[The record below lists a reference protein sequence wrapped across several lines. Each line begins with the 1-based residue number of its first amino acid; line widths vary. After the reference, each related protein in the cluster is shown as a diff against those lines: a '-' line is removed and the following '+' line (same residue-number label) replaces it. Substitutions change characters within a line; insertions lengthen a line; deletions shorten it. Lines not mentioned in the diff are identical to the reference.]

1 MAEKK
6 KDKAY
11 PSGRYLIVDPD
22 GQGHLPVKDTDDGP
36 LNHHLM
42 GAAWAALHGGYRGS
56 PYEGPGK
63 QEALATLKRI
73 YKSEG
78 MQLPS
83 ELSIGTAGHRPAAQ
97 SPQATGR
104 IIGSPGDEQM
114 NRWTEGPIS
123 FVSRLSAV
131 PGAGL
136 MRIPILITGSWVKNG
151 QEVSF
156 ALDELR
162 AAVANFQKLANH
174 DLNVDYDHA
183 CEDLERAAGE
193 PTPSAGRIVG
203 LDPPEPFQGPED
215 REIGRSGD
223 RVSSGKNQPPD
234 QPIIGSP
241 DRWILYGRYEPTE
254 RARELIKNR
263 EYRYVSAAFA
273 KNHPDRKTGEP
284 QGLTLTSVA
293 LTNQPFLDELPE
305 IWLAMPSPTSGVRS
319 RESNAF
325 DAGHRTPY
333 PQTQNPDRRQAGNG
347 GRNSMAKLTLKC
359 SADGKHEAYD
369 GESKVGEIEHD
380 HLCQYAATHL
390 GIGSNPDK
398 ENLSAQLAAN
408 FAREIGAEGKSHEE
422 IRGLVT
428 MALHPP
434 KAEVT
439 LLCESIGADG
449 KLDNAKLDALD
460 DSGRISR
467 SAWRRAKD
475 AEQRVQNAFSRGQIT
490 PAMLATGAPLRLAL
504 SDGAAFKALIEDR
517 PAVVKTNTVVGIGGS
532 GSETGESPRQLF
544 SRLIEEKKRELMQA
558 DSRLNELEAHRKA
571 GALVAKENPGLLKN
585 YRADAKPA

>member
-1 MAEKK
+1 MAGRER
-6 KDKAY
+6 DKAY
-11 PSGRYLIVDPD
+11 PHGRYLIVDED
-22 GQGHLPVKDTDDGP
+22 GKGHLPVKDTDDGP
-36 LNHHLM
+36 VNHRLM
-42 GAAWAALHGGYRGS
+42 GAAWAALHGGYRGYK
-56 PYEGPGK
+56 YEGPGQ
-63 QEALATLKRI
+63 QEALANLKGI

-78 MQLPS
+78 LELPG
-83 ELSIGTAGHRPAAQ
+83 ELFIGTSGH
-97 SPQATGR
+97 R
-104 IIGSPGDEQM
+104 IIGSSGGEEV
-114 NRWTEGPIS
+114 NRWTDGPMT
-123 FVSRLSAV
+123 FVLRLSAL
-131 PGAGL
+131 PALGL
-136 MRIPILITGSWVKNG
+136 ARIPVLVTGSWVKNG
-151 QEVSF
+151 REVSF
-156 ALDELR
+156 TLDELR

-183 CEDLERAAGE
+183 CEDLERAAGK
-193 PTPSAGRIVG
+193 PTPSAGRIVA
-203 LDPPEPFQGPED
+203 LDEPEAFRD
-215 REIGRSGD
+215 SG
-223 RVSSGKNQPPD
+223 SGIRDSGEPRTPN
-234 QPIIGSP
+234 SES
-241 DRWILYGRYEPTE
+241 RWILYGRYEPTD

-263 EYRYVSAAFA
+263 EYRYVSVAFT
-273 KNHPDRKTGEP
+273 KDYPDRKTGEP

-305 IWLAMPSPTSGVRS
+305 IWLATASPGSGVRS
-319 RESNAF
+319 PESNAF
-325 DAGHRTPY
+325 DAGHRTPD
-333 PQTQNPDRRQAGNG
+333 PQTLNPDRRQAGNG

-369 GESKVGEIEHD
+369 GDNKVGEIEHD

-398 ENLSAQLAAN
+398 DNLSAQLAAN
-408 FAREIGAEGKSHEE
+408 FATEIGAEGKSHEE

-449 KLDNAKLDALD
+449 KLDNSKLDALD
-460 DSGRISR
+460 DGGRISR

-475 AEQRVQNAFSRGQIT
+475 AEQRVQNAFNRGQIT

-504 SDGAAFKALIEDR
+504 ADGAAFKALIEDR
-517 PAVVKTNTVVGIGGS
+517 PAIVKSNTVVGIGGS

-544 SRLIEEKKRELMQA
+544 SRLIEEKKQELMLA

>member
-1 MAEKK
+1 MAGRER
-6 KDKAY
+6 DKAY
-11 PSGRYLIVDPD
+11 PHGRYLIVDED
-22 GQGHLPVKDTDDGP
+22 GKGHLPVKDTDDGP
-36 LNHHLM
+36 VNHRLM
-42 GAAWAALHGGYRGS
+42 GAAWAALHGGYRGYK
-56 PYEGPGK
+56 YEGPGQ
-63 QEALATLKRI
+63 QEALANLKGI

-78 MQLPS
+78 LELPG
-83 ELSIGTAGHRPAAQ
+83 ELFIGTSGH
-97 SPQATGR
+97 R
-104 IIGSPGDEQM
+104 IIGSSGGEEV
-114 NRWTEGPIS
+114 NRWTDGPMT
-123 FVSRLSAV
+123 FVLRLSAL
-131 PGAGL
+131 PALGL
-136 MRIPILITGSWVKNG
+136 ARIPVLVTGSWVKNG
-151 QEVSF
+151 REVSF
-156 ALDELR
+156 TLDELR

-183 CEDLERAAGE
+183 CEDLERAAGK
-193 PTPSAGRIVG
+193 PTPSAGRIVA
-203 LDPPEPFQGPED
+203 LDEPEAFRD
-215 REIGRSGD
+215 SG
-223 RVSSGKNQPPD
+223 SGIRDSGEPRTPN
-234 QPIIGSP
+234 SES
-241 DRWILYGRYEPTE
+241 RWILYGRYEPTD

-263 EYRYVSAAFA
+263 EYRYVSVAFT
-273 KNHPDRKTGEP
+273 KDYPDRKTGEP

-305 IWLAMPSPTSGVRS
+305 IWLATASPGSRVRS
-319 RESNAF
+319 PESNAF
-325 DAGHRTPY
+325 DAGRRIPD
-333 PQTQNPDRRQAGNG
+333 PQTLNPDRRQAGNG

-369 GESKVGEIEHD
+369 GDNKVGEIEHD

-398 ENLSAQLAAN
+398 DNLSAQLAAN
-408 FAREIGAEGKSHEE
+408 FATEIGAEGKSHEE

-449 KLDNAKLDALD
+449 KLDNSKLDALD
-460 DSGRISR
+460 DGGRISR

-475 AEQRVQNAFSRGQIT
+475 AEQRVQNAFNRGQIT

-504 SDGAAFKALIEDR
+504 ADGAAFKALIEDR
-517 PAVVKTNTVVGIGGS
+517 PAIVKSNTVVGIGGS

-544 SRLIEEKKRELMQA
+544 SRLIEEKKQELMLA

>member
-1 MAEKK
+1 MADEKK
-6 KDKAY
+6 RDKVY
-11 PSGRYLIVDPD
+11 PHGRYLIVDED
-22 GQGHLPVKDTDDGP
+22 GKGHLPVKDTDDGP
-36 LNHHLM
+36 VNQRLM
-42 GAAWAALHGGYRGS
+42 GAAWAALHGGYRGNI
-56 PYEGPGK
+56 YEGPGK
-63 QEALATLKRI
+63 QEALAKLEGI

-78 MQLPS
+78 LELPG
-83 ELSIGTAGHRPAAQ
+83 ELSIGTSGH
-97 SPQATGR
+97 R
-104 IIGSPGDEQM
+104 IIGSSGDEQV
-114 NRWTEGPIS
+114 NRWTDGPMT
-123 FVSRLSAV
+123 FVSRLSAL
-131 PGAGL
+131 PALGL
-136 MRIPILITGSWVKNG
+136 ARIPILVTGSWVKNG
-151 QEVSF
+151 REVSF
-156 ALDELR
+156 TLDELR

-203 LDPPEPFQGPED
+203 LDPPEPFHGPEN
-215 REIGRSGD
+215 REIGRSSD
-223 RVSSGKNQPPD
+223 RVSSGKNPSPVH
-234 QPIIGSP
+234 PIPGSP
-241 DRWILYGRYEPTE
+241 DRWILYGRYEPTD

-263 EYRYVSAAFA
+263 EYRYVSVAFA
-273 KNHPDRKTGEP
+273 KDYPDRKTGEP

-305 IWLAMPSPTSGVRS
+305 IWLSVDGS
-319 RESNAF
+319 RVNCGGDVCVAPAF
-325 DAGHRTPY
+325 DSRLSTGSS
-333 PQTQNPDRRQAGNG
+333 NLDRRQAGNG

-369 GESKVGEIEHD
+369 GDNKVGEIEHD

-398 ENLSAQLAAN
+398 DNLSAQLAAN
-408 FAREIGAEGKSHEE
+408 FATEIGAEGKSHEE

-449 KLDNAKLDALD
+449 KLDNSKLDALD

-475 AEQRVQNAFSRGQIT
+475 AEQRVQNAFNRGQIT

-504 SDGAAFKALIEDR
+504 ADGAAFKALIEDR
-517 PAVVKTNTVVGIGGS
+517 PAIVKSNTVVGIGGS

-544 SRLIEEKKRELMQA
+544 SRLIEEKKQELMQA